1 MKLIRLFCCL
11 FLWGVWLVPTPPIAL
26 AWPEDAPDKATISGP
41 GLKGEV
47 EVTDKDI
54 LAALS
59 LGAIE
64 DFEHGPIATPEVGEG
79 YQISRYFYDASFNF
93 GRLRY
98 YPNPAGERGYVFFED
113 GPDFV
118 GDHTMYNGK
127 WFYTTPQGDATMQGL
142 LKSLDALAPASSA
155 PATNSSSSPTIP
167 EPKLT
172 VAINNET
179 SSVLPAKN
187 FWWPAL
193 GVIIFAVCALAL
205 AGGLIVLRR

>member
-1 MKLIRLFCCL
+1 MKLTRLFYSL
-11 FLWGVWLVPTPPIAL
+11 FLLGVFWALTTAIAL

-54 LAALS
+54 LAVLS

-64 DFEHGPIATPEVGEG
+64 DFEHGPITTPEVGEG

-118 GDHTMYNGK
+118 GDHTAYNHK
-127 WFYTTPQGDATMQGL
+127 WFYATPQGDAAMHSL
-142 LKSLDALAPASSA
+142 LKSLGAL
-155 PATNSSSSPTIP
+155 TP

-179 SSVLPAKN
+179 SAALPAKN

-205 AGGLIVLRR
+205 AGGLIFLRR

>member
-1 MKLIRLFCCL
+1 MKISRLFYSL
-11 FLWGVWLVPTPPIAL
+11 FLLGVLGALTTAIAL

-47 EVTDKDI
+47 EVTDKNI
-54 LAALS
+54 LAVLS

-64 DFEHGPIATPEVGEG
+64 DFEHGAISAPKVGEG
-79 YQISRYFYDASFNF
+79 YQITRYFYDASFNF

-98 YPNPAGERGYVFFED
+98 YPNSAGERGYVYFED

-118 GDHTMYNGK
+118 GDHTAYNLK
-127 WFYTTPQGDATMQGL
+127 WFYATPQGDAAMQSF
-142 LKSLDALAPASSA
+142 LKSLGALA
-155 PATNSSSSPTIP
+155 P
-167 EPKLT
+167 EPKLA
-172 VAINNET
+172 VAINNDT
-179 SSVLPAKN
+179 SAALPAKN

-205 AGGLIVLRR
+205 AGGLIILRR